1 MDHLTPADYVKWFR
15 HTSPYINAH
24 RGKTF
29 VIAFSGEAVAHANFQ
44 HLVHD
49 FALLDSL
56 GIKLV
61 LVHGARQQINEQLL
75 KSGIQPTFALGR
87 RVTDT
92 ASMNAVQ
99 EAVGKVRL
107 QIEALLSMGVANSP
121 MHGAAIQVCS
131 GNFIT
136 AKPYGV
142 RNGVDFQHTGEVR
155 KVKTEPIRALQDR
168 DIITLLSPVG
178 YSPTGEAF
186 NLLWEEVAEAA
197 SLALQADKLIFLT
210 PHAGIHDAQA
220 QLRRELTAAEAQAL
234 LDAPHLD
241 DDQKRLL
248 ASALRAVSGGVTRTH
263 LISYQEDGA
272 LLRELFSRD
281 GSGTLLT
288 DASFERLRAAT
299 IDDVGGILEL
309 IAPLEKEG
317 ILVRRSREHLEAE
330 IDHFCVVERDGMI
343 IGCAALYPYN
353 EGHMGELACV
363 AVHPDYRHGQRGD
376 NLLAFIERQ
385 AQLKGLTQLFV
396 LTTRTAHWF
405 QERGFVESAVDALP
419 QPKQSLYN
427 YQRRSKVFIKP
438 LA

>member
-29 VIAFSGEAVAHANFQ
+29 VIAFSGEAVAHANFH

-61 LVHGARQQINEQLL
+61 LVHGARQQINEQLQ
-75 KSGIQPTFALGR
+75 KSGISPTFSLGR

-92 ASMNAVQ
+92 ASMSVVQ

-107 QIEALLSMGVANSP
+107 QIEALMSMGVTNSP

-155 KVKTEPIRALQDR
+155 KVKIDAVRALLER
-168 DIITLLSPVG
+168 DIIALLSPVG

-210 PHAGIHDAQA
+210 PHAGVYDAQN
-220 QLRRELTAAEAQAL
+220 QLQRELTTAEAQHM
-234 LDAPHLD
+234 LDADHID
-241 DDQKRLL
+241 DDHKRLI

-263 LISYQEDGA
+263 LLSYHEDGA

-281 GSGTLLT
+281 GSGTLLSDT
-288 DASFERLRAAT
+288 SYEQLRAAS

-309 IAPLEKEG
+309 IEPLEKDG

-330 IDHFCVVERDGMI
+330 IDHFCVVVRDGMI
-343 IGCAALYPYN
+343 IGCAALYPYR
-353 EGHMGELACV
+353 EGNMGELACV
-363 AVHPDYRHGQRGD
+363 AVHHDYRHGQRGD
-376 NLLAFIERQ
+376 ALLAFIERQ
-385 AQLKGLTQLFV
+385 AQMKGLAQLFV

-405 QERGFVESAVDALP
+405 QERGFVESPVDALP

-438 LA
+438 L

>member
-29 VIAFSGEAVAHANFQ
+29 VIAFSGEAVAHANFH

-61 LVHGARQQINEQLL
+61 LVHGARQQINEQLQ
-75 KSGIQPTFALGR
+75 KSGISPTFSLGR
-87 RVTDT
+87 RVTNT
-92 ASMNAVQ
+92 ASMSAVQ

-107 QIEALLSMGVANSP
+107 QIEALMSMGVTNSP

-155 KVKTEPIRALQDR
+155 KVKIDAVRALLER
-168 DIITLLSPVG
+168 DIIALISPVG

-210 PHAGIHDAQA
+210 PHAGVYDAQN
-220 QLRRELTAAEAQAL
+220 QLQRELTTAEAQHM
-234 LDAPHLD
+234 LDADHID
-241 DDQKRLL
+241 DDHKRLI

-263 LISYQEDGA
+263 LLSYHEDGA

-281 GSGTLLT
+281 GSGTLLSDT
-288 DASFERLRAAT
+288 SYEQLRAAS

-309 IAPLEKEG
+309 IEPLEKDG

-330 IDHFCVVERDGMI
+330 IDHFCVVVRDGMI
-343 IGCAALYPYN
+343 IGCAALYPYR
-353 EGHMGELACV
+353 EGNMGELACV
-363 AVHPDYRHGQRGD
+363 AVHHDYRHGQRGD
-376 NLLAFIERQ
+376 ALLAFIERQ
-385 AQLKGLTQLFV
+385 AQMKGLAQLFV

-405 QERGFVESAVDALP
+405 QERGFVESPVDALP

-438 LA
+438 L

>member
-1 MDHLTPADYVKWFR
+1 MDQLNPADYVKWFR

-29 VIAFSGEAVAHANFQ
+29 VIAFPGEAVTHANF
-44 HLVHD
+44 HNLVHD

-61 LVHGARQQINEQLL
+61 LVHGARQQINEQLQKVGL
-75 KSGIQPTFALGR
+75 SSNFMLGR
-87 RVTDT
+87 RVTDPEGMT
-92 ASMNAVQ
+92 AVQ

-107 QIEALLSMGVANSP
+107 QIEALLSMGVTNSP
-121 MHGAAIQVCS
+121 MHRADIQVYS

-142 RNGVDFQHTGEVR
+142 RNGIDFQHTGEVR
-155 KVKTEPIRALQDR
+155 KVKTDAIRGLLAR
-168 DIITLLSPVG
+168 DIITLLSPIG

-186 NLLWEEVAEAA
+186 NLMWEDVAEAA
-197 SLALQADKLIFLT
+197 SIALQADKLIILT
-210 PHAGIHDAQA
+210 REDGFYDDSGV
-220 QLRRELTAAEAQAL
+220 LRRELTTAQASQQ
-234 LDAPHLD
+234 LDSDHHD
-241 DDQKRLL
+241 EGQKRLIT
-248 ASALRAVSGGVTRTH
+248 SAIRAVSGGVIRTH
-263 LISYQEDGA
+263 LLSYQQDGA
-272 LLRELFSRD
+272 LLRELFTRD

-288 DASFERLRAAT
+288 DTSFEQLRVAT

-309 IAPLEKEG
+309 ISPLEREG
-317 ILVRRSREHLEAE
+317 ILVRRSRELLEAE
-330 IDHFCVVERDGMI
+330 IDHFCVITRDGMI
-343 IGCAALYPYN
+343 IGCAALYPYR
-353 EGHMGELACV
+353 EGNMGELACV

-376 NLLAFIERQ
+376 ALLEFVEKQ
-385 AQLKGLTQLFV
+385 AQQQGFDQLFV

-405 QERGFVESAVDALP
+405 QERGFVESQVDALP

>member
-29 VIAFSGEAVAHANFQ
+29 VIAFSGEAVAHANFH

-61 LVHGARQQINEQLL
+61 LVHGARQQINEQLQ
-75 KSGIQPTFALGR
+75 KSGISPTFSHGR

-92 ASMNAVQ
+92 ASMSAVQ

-107 QIEALLSMGVANSP
+107 QIEALMSMGVTNSP

-142 RNGVDFQHTGEVR
+142 RNGIDFQHTGEVR
-155 KVKTEPIRALQDR
+155 KVKTDAVRALLER
-168 DIITLLSPVG
+168 DIIALLSPVG

-210 PHAGIHDAQA
+210 PHAGVFDAQH
-220 QLRRELTAAEAQAL
+220 QLQRELTTAEAQL
-234 LDAPHLD
+234 MLDAEHID
-241 DDQKRLL
+241 DDHKRLI

-263 LISYQEDGA
+263 LLSYHEDGA

-281 GSGTLLT
+281 GSGTLLADT
-288 DASFERLRAAT
+288 SYEQLRAAN

-309 IAPLEKEG
+309 IDPLEKDG

-330 IDHFCVVERDGMI
+330 IDHFCVVVRDGMI
-343 IGCAALYPYN
+343 IGCAALYPYH
-353 EGHMGELACV
+353 EGNMGELACV
-363 AVHPDYRHGQRGD
+363 AVHHDYRHGQRGD
-376 NLLAFIERQ
+376 ALLAFIERQ

-405 QERGFVESAVDALP
+405 QERGFVESPVDALP
-419 QPKQSLYN
+419 QPKQTLYN
-427 YQRRSKVFIKP
+427 YQRRSKVFIK
-438 LA
+438 LL

>member
-1 MDHLTPADYVKWFR
+1 MDSLTPADYVKWFR

-29 VIAFSGEAVAHANFQ
+29 VIAFSGEAVAHANFH

-61 LVHGARQQINEQLL
+61 LVHGARLQINEQLE
-75 KSGIQPTFALGR
+75 KSAIQPRFSMGR
-87 RVTDT
+87 RVTDG

-107 QIEALLSMGVANSP
+107 QIEALLSMGVTNSP
-121 MHGAAIQVCS
+121 MHGADIQVCS

-142 RNGVDFQHTGEVR
+142 RNGIDFQHTGEVR
-155 KVKTEPIRALQDR
+155 KVKTEAVRTLLER
-168 DIITLLSPVG
+168 GIITLLSPVG

-197 SLALQADKLIFLT
+197 SLALGADKLIFLT
-210 PHAGIHDAQA
+210 TQAGVHDPLGH
-220 QLRRELTAAEAQAL
+220 LRRELTTGEARQL
-234 LDAPHLD
+234 LDATPPD

-288 DASFERLRAAT
+288 DTSYEQLRAAS

-309 IAPLEKEG
+309 IEPLEKDG

-330 IDHFCVVERDGMI
+330 IDHFCVIERDGMI
-343 IGCAALYPYN
+343 IGCAALYPYA
-353 EGHMGELACV
+353 EGSMGELACV
-363 AVHPDYRHGQRGD
+363 AVHQDYRLGQRGD
-376 NLLAFIERQ
+376 ALLAFIERQ
-385 AQLKGLTQLFV
+385 SALLGLTQLFV

-405 QERGFVESAVDALP
+405 QERGFVESQVDALP

-427 YQRRSKVFIKP
+427 LQRRSKVFIKP